1 MSKDQQSME
10 FKSYY
15 ETKTPE
21 ERIAYV
27 QANPDKYLPLDEYRK
42 KQSPVEKKLD
52 ILIELMQRFKEYQIK

>member
-1 MSKDQQSME
+1 MSEKQTDMG

-15 ETKTPE
+15 LTKTPE

-52 ILIELMQRFKEYQIK
+52 QLIAMVQRFKEYQDK

>member
-15 ETKTPE
+15 ETKTPQ
-21 ERIAYV
+21 ERIDYV
-27 QANPDKYLPLDEYRK
+27 KSNPNKYLPLDEYRK

-52 ILIELMQRFKEYQIK
+52 QLIAMVQRFKEYQDK